1 MEQNWN
7 NIFNKN
13 DHSWNKKVKKNYV
26 ALYKVIYPK
35 MTSENVENYMKYL
48 FKKKKFKSFFD
59 FGSGNG
65 AILLYVKEKLNCKKL
80 YSHDISKNF
89 LDIQKKNFSN
99 KITFIDPDKIKS
111 QKTIFDLTLCN
122 SVFQYF
128 DNKKKAFNS
137 IEKLINIS
145 QQVII
150 SDLISTNGYQ
160 KFLKEKN
167 IREGISSK
175 EFKKKYKNLN
185 HLTFFK
191 KDFLYL
197 KKKFKVNLLF
207 NSMPYYHPDA
217 INRFLVYIKK

>member
-1 MEQNWN
+1 MKQNWY

-13 DHSWNKKVKKNYV
+13 NHSWNKQVKKNYV
-26 ALYKVIYPK
+26 TLYKVIYPK
-35 MTSENVENYMKYL
+35 MTSKNIENYMKFL
-48 FKKKKFKSFFD
+48 FKKKNFKSFFD

-65 AILLYVKEKLNCKKL
+65 AILLYCKKKLNCKRI
-80 YSHDISKNF
+80 YSYDISKNF
-89 LDIQKKNFSN
+89 LNIQKKIFNK
-99 KITFIDPDKIKS
+99 KITFVNPDKIKS
-111 QKTIFDLTLCN
+111 HKFDLTLCN

-128 DNKKKAFNS
+128 DNKQKAFTT
-137 IEKLINIS
+137 IEKLINLS

-160 KFLKEKN
+160 KFLKDKI

-197 KKKFKVNLLF
+197 KKKFKVNLFF
-207 NSMPYYHPDA
+207 NSMPNYHPDSK
-217 INRFLVYIKK
+217 NRFLVYIKK